1 MAKKP
6 STAKTPGEG
15 PERFEDRMAE
25 LESLIDQIESG
36 EIGLEASID
45 AYEKGVSIIE
55 SCRGLLA
62 SAEQRVEE
70 LTERL
75 ANDSSDEAAGS

>member
-1 MAKKP
+1 
-6 STAKTPGEG
+6 
-15 PERFEDRMAE
+15 MAE

-75 ANDSSDEAAGS
+75 AGDSGDSDDGAAGS